1 MDYSNSFAISATG
14 MSVERLRLDVTALNL
29 ANANTTKRADGTL
42 YSPMKVVATPSETFV
57 EALKNE
63 ASAATLHSSDVNGVA
78 DIKLVPSAVGPKKVH
93 DPAHPQA
100 DEKGFVDYPNVN
112 PADEMINMISA
123 QRSYEANVKA
133 FNATKAMALRALQIG
148 GSK

>member
-1 MDYSNSFAISATG
+1 MDYSNSFAISASG
-14 MSVERLRLDVTALNL
+14 MGLERLRLDVTALNL
-29 ANANTTKRADGTL
+29 ANANTTKKADGTL
-42 YSPMKVVATPSETFV
+42 YSPMKVVATPGESFV
-57 EALKNE
+57 DMLKNE
-63 ASAATLHSSDVNGVA
+63 ANAAALQSSDIQGVQEVQ
-78 DIKLVPSAVGPKKVH
+78 LVPSTVGPKKVH

-100 DEKGFVDYPNVN
+100 DEKGFVEYPNVN

-133 FNATKAMALRALQIG
+133 FNATKTMALRALQIG

>member
-1 MDYSNSFAISATG
+1 MG
-14 MSVERLRLDVTALNL
+14 LERLRLDVTALNL
-29 ANANTTKRADGTL
+29 ANANTTKKADGTL
-42 YSPMKVVATPSETFV
+42 YSPMKVVATPGESFV
-57 EALKNE
+57 DMLKNE
-63 ASAATLHSSDVNGVA
+63 ANAAALQSSDIQGVQEVQ
-78 DIKLVPSAVGPKKVH
+78 LVPSTVGPKKVH

-100 DEKGFVDYPNVN
+100 DEKGFVEYPNVN

-133 FNATKAMALRALQIG
+133 FNATKTMALRALQIG